1 MALYDNKHWLL
12 SHIRNSFITSDDSG
26 MCDVVM
32 VCDNI
37 ARQIPVDKYDCY
49 PGIEQD
55 EDDDDIDALAQSF
68 DLNSDLQFGLRRH
81 RSNTAQRL
89 EKLEEEKK
97 KSANTM
103 HIKWVDNPVPLSDEE
118 RARLFPEK
126 DITKIREESKLAPRI
141 SLLTEML
148 AKCPNMPENPFKEY
162 AKLDGNA
169 HVGVPIK
176 KYLIFITMLS
186 GDKRK
191 YPMEVAIV
199 NWAKV
204 LDLIGLVCWKCSIEH
219 TEIAM
224 KDNVNHYGLF
234 IAEDDGDVDW
244 DFPCLNSSEAVGK
257 FGFTYL
263 ALVEREKS
271 QHHQEESYPIY
282 LEGMSQPLESTTSS
296 TRAQLQFE
304 DDLQKLKG
312 HMTALEAPLYQSFNV
327 HVVNKVRARTEVYLE
342 ISYDKLEMYPVMQP
356 HASSGRIMSG
366 RLWGSRQKAELHSM
380 DDVVACDLTE
390 HKSNS
395 RSSFRLVY
403 YQKRE
408 GRSHEESG
416 KFKTRDFEAKTAIA
430 TEIVKKVNNILD
442 VRQSARRKEY
452 AEHKERKSLRRKNFN
467 LGPR

>member
-103 HIKWVDNPVPLSDEE
+103 HIKWVDNPVPLTDED

-126 DITKIREESKLAPRI
+126 DITKIREQSKLVPRI

-148 AKCPNMPENPFKEY
+148 AKCPNMPENPFKGY
-162 AKLDGNA
+162 AKYDGNA

-186 GDKRK
+186 GDSRK

-204 LDLIGLVCWKCSIEH
+204 LDLTGLVCWKCSIEH
-219 TEIAM
+219 TEITM

-244 DFPCLNSSEAVGK
+244 DFPCLNSSETVGK

-271 QHHQEESYPIY
+271 QHHQEESYPIHF
-282 LEGMSQPLESTTSS
+282 QK
-296 TRAQLQFE
+296 TRTNVLTYDLKPQLQFE

-327 HVVNKVRARTEVYLE
+327 HIVNKVRARTEVYLE

-408 GRSHEESG
+408 GRSNEESG
-416 KFKTRDFEAKTAIA
+416 KFKTRDFEAKTSVA

-467 LGPR
+467 LGP